1 MIYKLLY
8 IYKLK
13 FKEDK
18 ILDIIINGAIG
29 KMGKAI
35 YDIAKN
41 SDNDINV
48 VAGVDVKSGDSDIKI
63 YDDIFNVSENADV
76 IVDFSNPRAIESLS
90 EFALKKR
97 IPLVVG
103 TTGLTDEHKYMLS
116 KAAEDVAVFVS
127 HNMCL
132 GVFLIMNLARKAAK
146 VLKDY
151 DIEIV
156 EKHHNQKIDAPS
168 GTALMIADA
177 IKKEKTDAEYVYSRE
192 DKYQKRDKNEIGI
205 HSIRAGNIVG
215 EHQVIFGGEDEVIEI
230 THKLGSRKVLALG
243 ALRAA
248 AFTVLQKP
256 GLYNMEDLVRKLG
269 N

>member
-1 MIYKLLY
+1 MN
-8 IYKLK
+8 
-13 FKEDK
+13 
-18 ILDIIINGAIG
+18 IIINGSRG

-35 YDIAKN
+35 YDIAKD
-41 SDNDINV
+41 SDDIKV
-48 VAGVDVKSGDSDIKI
+48 VAGVDIKSEDGDIKI
-63 YDDIFNVSENADV
+63 YDDIFKVSENADV
-76 IVDFSNPRAIESLS
+76 IIDFSNPGAIKSLS
-90 EFALKKR
+90 EYASKR
-97 IPLVVG
+97 KIPLVVG
-103 TTGLTDEHKYMLS
+103 TTGLTDEHKDMLS
-116 KAAEDVAVFVS
+116 KASKDVAVFVS

-132 GVFLIMNLARKAAK
+132 GVFLMVNLARKAARI
-146 VLKDY
+146 LNDY

-177 IKKEKTDAEYVYSRE
+177 IKKEKTNAEYVYSRK
-192 DKYQKRDKNEIGI
+192 DRYQKRDKNEIGI

-230 THKLGSRKVLALG
+230 THKLGSRNVLAFG

-248 AFTVLQKP
+248 AFTILQKP
-256 GLYNMEDLVRKLG
+256 GLYNMEDLVKKLG

>member
-1 MIYKLLY
+1 MNV
-8 IYKLK
+8 
-13 FKEDK
+13 
-18 ILDIIINGAIG
+18 IISGAKG
-29 KMGKAI
+29 KMGKTI
-35 YDIAKN
+35 YEITKN
-41 SDNDINV
+41 SDDIKV
-48 VAGVDVKSGDSDIKI
+48 VAGVDLKSENGDIKI
-63 YDDIFNVSENADV
+63 YDDIFKVLENAD
-76 IVDFSNPRAIESLS
+76 IIIDFSNPKAVKRLS
-90 EFALKKR
+90 EYASKR
-97 IPLVVG
+97 KIPLVVG
-103 TTGLTDEHKYMLS
+103 TTGLTDEHKNILS
-116 KAAEDVAVFVS
+116 KVSEDVAVFVS

-132 GVFLIMNLARKAAK
+132 GIFLIMNLARKAAR

-151 DIEIV
+151 DIEII

-177 IKKEKTDAEYVYSRE
+177 IKKEKTNAEYVYSRK

-230 THKLGSRKVLALG
+230 THKLGSRNVLALG

-248 AFTVLQKP
+248 AFTILQKP
-256 GLYNMEDLVRKLG
+256 GLYNMEDLVKMLE